1 MFPTEK
7 LTTRIDSLF
16 SFSDVR
22 VWRAGYENPR
32 PRYSE
37 RKQSIGDHVAT
48 SKRDQAELIL
58 AAKRAKRQAYAV
70 YSNFR
75 VGAALLTTGGEIV
88 EGCNVE
94 NSSYGLTICA
104 ERNAVFHAVAK
115 GETGFRSIA
124 IASDDAGFLTPCGA
138 CRQVLAEF
146 SPRMEIILTNAAGH
160 KKLTSLD
167 KLFPIPPDLKKLSRR
182 TSKSKK

>member
-1 MFPTEK
+1 MFSTQK
-7 LTTRIDSLF
+7 LTARIDSLF
-16 SFSDVR
+16 SFSDVK
-22 VWRAGYENPR
+22 VSRARCVNPR

-37 RKQSIGDHVAT
+37 RKQSIGVQVAT
-48 SKRDQAELIL
+48 SKRDQAELML
-58 AAKRAKRQAYAV
+58 AAKRAKRQAYAL

-75 VGAALLTTGGEIV
+75 VGAALLTNSGEIV

-94 NSSYGLTICA
+94 NSSYGLTMCA

-115 GETGFRSIA
+115 GARGFRSLA

-160 KKLTSLD
+160 KKITSLD
-167 KLFPIPPDLKKLSRR
+167 RLFPIPPDLKKLSRR
-182 TSKSKK
+182 RSKSKK